1 MSTVCTANTAVQRVR
16 APSLGELATATW
28 SNALLIGNEVVMSG
42 MTGHPATRQAAE
54 VGTPLGAYQQTL
66 VVLNKA
72 RALVEAAGGHIGN
85 LYRLT
90 VYVTDIAD
98 KDEVGRA
105 RRDFFE
111 GFSAY
116 PTSTLV
122 QVSGLVFPE
131 LVVEIEASARL
142 DIDLRAAVAPV
153 TTSLEK
159 G

>member
-1 MSTVCTANTAVQRVR
+1 MSDLSTATVAVQRVQATR
-16 APSLGELATATW
+16 LKELATATW
-28 SNALLIGNEVVMSG
+28 SNALLIGNDVVMSG

-54 VGTPLGAYQQTL
+54 AGTPLGAYEQTL
-66 VVLNKA
+66 VVLKKVL
-72 RALVEAAGGHIGN
+72 ALAEAAGGHIGTI
-85 LYRLT
+85 YRLT

-98 KDEVGRA
+98 KDEVSRA
-105 RRDFFE
+105 RRDFFA
-111 GFSAY
+111 GFEAY

-142 DIDLRAAVAPV
+142 DIDLRMGVSPAATPI
-153 TTSLEK
+153 EK

>member
-1 MSTVCTANTAVQRVR
+1 MNLPVQRIQ
-16 APSLGELATATW
+16 AQALTELASTSW
-28 SNALLIGNEVVMSG
+28 SNALLLGNELVMSG

-54 VGTPLGAYQQTL
+54 CGTPLDAYAQTL

-90 VYVTDIAD
+90 VYLTDIAD

-105 RRDFFE
+105 RRDFFK
-111 GFSAY
+111 GFACY

-122 QVSGLVFPE
+122 QVSALVFPE

-142 DIDLRAAVAPV
+142 DIDLRTAP
-153 TTSLEK
+153 LR
-159 G
+159 

>member
-1 MSTVCTANTAVQRVR
+1 MNTVVQRIK
-16 APSLGELATATW
+16 APTLTELATASW
-28 SNALLIGNEVVMSG
+28 SNALLIGNDVVMSG

-54 VGTPLGAYQQTL
+54 AGAPLDAYAQTL

-85 LYRLT
+85 IYRLT
-90 VYVTDIAD
+90 VYVTRIAD

-111 GFSAY
+111 GFAIY

-122 QVSGLVFPE
+122 EVSALVFPE

-142 DIDLRAAVAPV
+142 DLDLRTAQ
-153 TTSLEK
+153 TR
-159 G
+159 